1 MALTVNGFR
10 TGRAGVTDLADIRE
24 YIAIEQEAERKRVKA
39 LTMELAEFIAAQLG
53 DKYHAWLESTP
64 DGNAEFLAAC
74 QAKVAELQAQPS
86 PIDEA
91 QEIERGI
98 DEQIDSEPVKNDEY
112 NIPIDLIERH
122 NAMVKPLTFS
132 HDQNCKHEKA
142 FPTYGGMMCRCGAKF
157 EARNEFEQRL
167 VNSRNPRGNGYV
179 NWQLR

>member
-10 TGRAGVTDLADIRE
+10 TGRAGVSDLADTRE
-24 YIAIEQEAERKRVKA
+24 YIAMAQEQERKRVNV
-39 LTMELAEFIAAQLG
+39 LTMELAQFIADELG
-53 DKYHAWLESTP
+53 DKYHEWLITTP

-98 DEQIDSEPVKNDEY
+98 DKVLDSDTVRNDEY
-112 NIPIDLIERH
+112 SIPLDLIERH
-122 NAMVKPLTFS
+122 NAQVKKDVFTRDP
-132 HDQNCKHEKA
+132 NCKHEKA

-167 VNSRNPRGNGYV
+167 VNSRNPKGNGYV
-179 NWQLR
+179 NWQLK